1 MQLKYIIRKFL
12 NKEELERVNIEAY
25 VMNNFNHKNILRF
38 KQIIEDNENVYMILE
53 YAKNGDLLE
62 YIKNKNRLSEQ
73 EARCFFIQILNA
85 LEYTHDIGIIHRD
98 IKLENILLN
107 EKNEIILGDWG
118 FASQWSPQKKLT
130 CNWGSLFYS
139 PPEVYLGI
147 EYIGPEVDVWSLGV
161 VLYAMVIGNL
171 PFEGVDNTEIVT
183 NILAGN
189 FIIPE
194 FCSNNLVSLLT
205 SMIKVDPEKR
215 ITIKEIRNNPW
226 LKPEKQ
232 LYRRSSF
239 GACVSVK
246 SDQIEHGLTLPINR
260 ERKKSILE
268 IFFSRLLPKPKTP
281 RL

>member
-1 MQLKYIIRKFL
+1 L
-12 NKEELERVNIEAY
+12 
-25 VMNNFNHKNILRF
+25 
-38 KQIIEDNENVYMILE
+38 
-53 YAKNGDLLE
+53 
-62 YIKNKNRLSEQ
+62 
-73 EARCFFIQILNA
+73 
-85 LEYTHDIGIIHRD
+85 
-98 IKLENILLN
+98 LLN
-107 EKNEIILGDWG
+107 GLHK
-118 FASQWSPQKKLT
+118 KKLT